1 LVFLFF
7 NIFFFLKK
15 NNINNKSNNNKY
27 LKYIYINNTMNYEE
41 SNYIRYNRFSYPK
54 KQIIQHRNINSDS
67 SLNNIGNNQLKQNK
81 NTEEYQMSTPPSS
94 YSSSPSKSYYEA
106 QKREES
112 LSFKNDD
119 YQLYQKQKYYNKQN
133 QDLKYQ
139 LQKHQEDIQK
149 SLQYCQQ
156 QQQQQQYIS
165 SPRREMMD
173 LPVMKIEKTMKS
185 EPILNKPSE
194 LSKMV
199 PRDPRGDITSS
210 MGNLSLSDR
219 KQDSY
224 GSKNGIHKHR
234 KMRSSGE
241 MHIYDNN
248 GNKKSS
254 HKMDNSDNYEEEEII
269 SDSDSRRD
277 LILKDGNGKK
287 QSRHKHNEKQ
297 SYSSPNM
304 GKANIGQ
311 PVPVSQNPN
320 YSKFNDEGLDISVGE
335 ILTHGLKAMLKSKVP
350 LCYFL
355 HTLIE
360 DYCCENLFFYL
371 EIEQYKVFLFENA
384 KAQLKAAQYIYITY
398 LDASSKIEVNIDEK
412 IRRDILNQL
421 NSKSCNLPAVF
432 DKASEAVFALMESS
446 YAKFNRSD
454 IKRQMIDE
462 LDNTNVY
469 TEEHKINAI
478 RLLTSYLDKRKREL
492 EIDEEIMNMN
502 AENNPVPGEMGVT
515 PEQMLHF
522 SNVQRN
528 KLIYALTHE
537 FIRAFL
543 ELDFDDESVPGEVCV
558 FRPPIQYIQNINE
571 DPLKHLS
578 SSPTSQ
584 RIMQD
589 VQITINT
596 DSQGQQYQMITTP
609 PIPIASFRL
618 DNYGSINS
626 SVSRSSNN
634 KSNGSNPF
642 KKFMKSVKLMN

>member
-1 LVFLFF
+1 M
-7 NIFFFLKK
+7 KQSK
-15 NNINNKSNNNKY
+15 NSPGFSMATPPN
-27 LKYIYINNTMNYEE
+27 
-41 SNYIRYNRFSYPK
+41 SYP
-54 KQIIQHRNINSDS
+54 
-67 SLNNIGNNQLKQNK
+67 
-81 NTEEYQMSTPPSS
+81 
-94 YSSSPSKSYYEA
+94 SSPSKNHYD
-106 QKREES
+106 KRDDSLNYKIGMEE
-112 LSFKNDD
+112 
-119 YQLYQKQKYYNKQN
+119 YQQQLYQQQQKQKYYNKQN

-156 QQQQQQYIS
+156 QQYMT
-165 SPRREMMD
+165 PTRREIMETNKP
-173 LPVMKIEKTMKS
+173 LKTDS
-185 EPILNKPSE
+185 LGKPSE
-194 LSKMV
+194 LTSSIRKMV
-199 PRDPRGDITSS
+199 PRDPRGDISS
-210 MGNLSLSDR
+210 AMGSLSLSDR
-219 KQDSY
+219 IPENMSPTFS
-224 GSKNGIHKHR
+224 SKNIVHKHR
-234 KMRSSGE
+234 RMKSSGD
-241 MHIYDNN
+241 MHVYDST
-248 GNKKSS
+248 KKNHRRIDSAGA
-254 HKMDNSDNYEEEEII
+254 DNYNSEEDVI

-277 LILKDGNGKK
+277 LILKDGNSGKK
-287 QSRHKHNEKQ
+287 GGRHGKYQSPSLSNTTIGNN
-297 SYSSPNM
+297 S
-304 GKANIGQ
+304 NII
-311 PVPVSQNPN
+311 PVSQNPN
-320 YSKFNDEGLDISVGE
+320 YNKFNDEGVDVSVGE
-335 ILTHGLKAMLKSKVP
+335 ILVHGLKAMLKSKVP

-371 EIEQYKVFLFENA
+371 EIEQYKVFMFENA

-412 IRRDILNQL
+412 IRREILNQL
-421 NSKSCNLPAVF
+421 NSKNCNLQTVF

-446 YAKFNRSD
+446 YAKFNRSEV
-454 IKRQMIDE
+454 KRQMIDE
-462 LDNTNVY
+462 LDNTNIY
-469 TEEHKINAI
+469 NEEHKINAI

-502 AENNPVPGEMGVT
+502 AENSSIPGDLQMT
-515 PEQMLHF
+515 ISPEQMLHY

-571 DPLKHLS
+571 DPMKHLS
-578 SSPTSQ
+578 SSPNTK

-618 DNYGSINS
+618 DNYGSLNS
-626 SVSRSSNN
+626 GISRSSGGKPNP
-634 KSNGSNPF
+634 SPF

>member
-1 LVFLFF
+1 MDF
-7 NIFFFLKK
+7 
-15 NNINNKSNNNKY
+15 
-27 LKYIYINNTMNYEE
+27 ED
-41 SNYIRYNRFSYPK
+41 SNYVTYNRFSYPK
-54 KQIIQHRNINSDS
+54 KQIIQHRHINSES
-67 SLNNIGNNQLKQNK
+67 SVNNNNNYMKQNK
-81 NTEEYQMSTPPSS
+81 SSPAFQMATPPAS
-94 YSSSPSKSYYEA
+94 YSSSPSKSYYES

-112 LSFKNDD
+112 LGYKSSSMDD
-119 YQLYQKQKYYNKQN
+119 YQQQLYQKQKYYNKQN

-149 SLQYCQQ
+149 ILQYC
-156 QQQQQQYIS
+156 QQQQQYIS
-165 SPRREMMD
+165 SPRRDMIEA
-173 LPVMKIEKTMKS
+173 PVMKIEKSMKS
-185 EPILNKPSE
+185 EPILNTTSE
-194 LSKMV
+194 LSKMI

-210 MGNLSLSDR
+210 MGNLILNDR
-219 KQDSY
+219 KQDNISGY
-224 GSKNGIHKHR
+224 PPKNGVHKHR
-234 KMRSSGE
+234 KMKSSGDL
-241 MHIYDNN
+241 HIYGDN
-248 GNKKSS
+248 GNKKS
-254 HKMDNSDNYEEEEII
+254 HKRIDSSDNYNNNEEEEVII
-269 SDSDSRRD
+269 DSDSRRD
-277 LILKDGNGKK
+277 LILKDNNSGGKK
-287 QSRHKHNEKQ
+287 IPRHKHNDKQ
-297 SYSSPNM
+297 NYGSPNM
-304 GKANIGQ
+304 GQAQ
-311 PVPVSQNPN
+311 LPVSQNPN

-371 EIEQYKVFLFENA
+371 EIEQYKVFMFESP

-421 NSKSCNLPAVF
+421 NSKTCNLPAVF

-462 LDNTNVY
+462 LDNTNIY
-469 TEEHKINAI
+469 SEEHKINAI

-492 EIDEEIMNMN
+492 EIDEEIMYMN
-502 AENNPVPGEMGVT
+502 AENNPVPQDKMGVT

-578 SSPTSQ
+578 SSPTSK

-618 DNYGSINS
+618 DNYGSLNS
-626 SVSRSSNN
+626 SVSRTSNG
-634 KSNGSNPF
+634 KSNGANPF

>member
-1 LVFLFF
+1 
-7 NIFFFLKK
+7 
-15 NNINNKSNNNKY
+15 
-27 LKYIYINNTMNYEE
+27 MEHDYEE
-41 SNYIRYNRFSYPK
+41 SNYINYNKFNYSK
-54 KQIIQHRNINSDS
+54 KQVIQHRHINSDS
-67 SLNNIGNNQLKQNK
+67 SVNNKQNK
-81 NTEEYQMSTPPSS
+81 NTQGMASPPSS
-94 YSSSPSKSYYEA
+94 YSSSPSKNYYDSH
-106 QKREES
+106 KRDES
-112 LSFKNDD
+112 LAYKSSSMDD

-156 QQQQQQYIS
+156 QQHYAS
-165 SPRREMMD
+165 TPRREMMES
-173 LPVMKIEKTMKS
+173 PVMKIEKTMKS
-185 EPILNKPSE
+185 EPTLNKQSE
-194 LSKMV
+194 LSKMI
-199 PRDPRGDITSS
+199 PRDPRGDITTS
-210 MGNLSLSDR
+210 MGNLTLGER
-219 KQDSY
+219 KQDTLSPNY
-224 GSKNGIHKHR
+224 GSKSGVHKHR
-234 KMRSSGE
+234 KMKSSSD
-241 MHIYDNN
+241 MHIYDNQV
-248 GNKKSS
+248 KKSL
-254 HKMDNSDNYEEEEII
+254 HKRINSNENYNEEEII
-269 SDSDSRRD
+269 SDNDSRRD
-277 LILKDGNGKK
+277 LILKDSGSNGKK
-287 QSRHKHNEKQ
+287 QNRYKYSEKQ
-297 SYSSPNM
+297 PYNSPSM
-304 GKANIGQ
+304 GQAQI
-311 PVPVSQNPN
+311 PVSQNPN
-320 YSKFNDEGLDISVGE
+320 YNKFNDEGLDISVGE
-335 ILTHGLKAMLKSKVP
+335 ILTHGLKAMIKSKVP

-371 EIEQYKVFLFENA
+371 EIEQYKVFMFESA

-412 IRRDILNQL
+412 IRREILNQL
-421 NSKSCNLPAVF
+421 NSKTCNLPAVF

-462 LDNTNVY
+462 LDNTNIY
-469 TEEHKINAI
+469 SEEHKINAI

-492 EIDEEIMNMN
+492 EVDEEIMNMN
-502 AENNPVPGEMGVT
+502 AENNPMPGDMGIS
-515 PEQMLHF
+515 PEQMLHY
-522 SNVQRN
+522 SNVQRH

-578 SSPTSQ
+578 SSPTSK

-618 DNYGSINS
+618 DNYGSLNS
-626 SVSRSSNN
+626 SISRSSNN
-634 KSNGSNPF
+634 KNNSANPF

>member
-1 LVFLFF
+1 MDFED
-7 NIFFFLKK
+7 
-15 NNINNKSNNNKY
+15 
-27 LKYIYINNTMNYEE
+27 T
-41 SNYIRYNRFSYPK
+41 NYITYNRFSYPK
-54 KQIIQHRNINSDS
+54 KQIIQHRHINSDS
-67 SLNNIGNNQLKQNK
+67 SVSNSSNNNTNYNKQNK
-81 NTEEYQMSTPPSS
+81 NSPAFQMATPPSS
-94 YSSSPSKSYYEA
+94 YSSSPSKSYYES

-112 LSFKNDD
+112 LGYKSSSMDD
-119 YQLYQKQKYYNKQN
+119 YQQQLYQKQKYYKQN

-156 QQQQQQYIS
+156 QQQYIS

-173 LPVMKIEKTMKS
+173 SPVMKIEKSMKS

-194 LSKMV
+194 LSKMI

-210 MGNLSLSDR
+210 MGNLTLSDR
-219 KQDSY
+219 KQDNIPGY
-224 GSKNGIHKHR
+224 PSKNGVHKHR
-234 KMRSSGE
+234 KMKSSGDL
-241 MHIYDNN
+241 HIYDN
-248 GNKKSS
+248 GVKKS
-254 HKMDNSDNYEEEEII
+254 HKRIDSDNYNNEEEEVI

-277 LILKDGNGKK
+277 LILKDSGSNGKK
-287 QSRHKHNEKQ
+287 SSRHKHNDKPN
-297 SYSSPNM
+297 YGSPNM
-304 GKANIGQ
+304 GQ
-311 PVPVSQNPN
+311 VPLPVSQNPS

-371 EIEQYKVFLFENA
+371 EIEQYKVFMFESP

-462 LDNTNVY
+462 LDNTNIY
-469 TEEHKINAI
+469 SEEHKINAI

-502 AENNPVPGEMGVT
+502 AENGQVPGDKMGVS

-578 SSPTSQ
+578 SSPTSK

-618 DNYGSINS
+618 DNYGSLNS
-626 SVSRSSNN
+626 SVSRSSNGKN
-634 KSNGSNPF
+634 NGANPF